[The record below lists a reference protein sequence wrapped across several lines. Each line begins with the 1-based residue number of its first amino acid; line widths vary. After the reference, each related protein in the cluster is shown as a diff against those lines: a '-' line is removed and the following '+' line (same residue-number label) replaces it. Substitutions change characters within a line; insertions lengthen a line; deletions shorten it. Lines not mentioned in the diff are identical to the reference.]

1 MKAIFYNTII
11 ELFKNKIFYI
21 MLFFSSLLTG
31 ILYFIS
37 SLSIVGE
44 QKIILD
50 LWLWIIELFWLIIVL
65 FVWSNLLY
73 NEIEWKTII
82 LLMSKP
88 ISSTKL
94 ILAKFFSFSLFL
106 FTILAFNFIV
116 FLSVYLLKWGR
127 FSFDIIISFIFIWF
141 KFLITLSF
149 LLLLWT
155 VFTYPIIT
163 IIWTFSIYLVWNW
176 IYYLTDASAR
186 TWLPYYYLYYILPNF
201 EILNLKDKVSEWIS
215 ILPSQIYISSLYVF
229 LYCAILLFLTIHL
242 FKKKE
247 F

>member
-21 MLFFSSLLTG
+21 MLFFSSLLTW
-31 ILYFIS
+31 ILYFVS
-37 SLSIVGE
+37 SLSIVWE

-73 NEIEWKTII
+73 NEIEGKTII

-88 ISSTKL
+88 ISSAKL

-106 FTILAFNFIV
+106 LTILSFNFLV
-116 FLSVYLLKWGR
+116 FLSVYLLKWWM
-127 FSFDIIISFIFIWF
+127 FSFDLVIAFLFIWF

-155 VFTYPIIT
+155 IFAYPIIT

-176 IYYLTDASAR
+176 NTAK
-186 TWLPYYYLYYILPNF
+186 PN
-201 EILNLKDKVSEWIS
+201 L
-215 ILPSQIYISSLYVF
+215 
-229 LYCAILLFLTIHL
+229 
-242 FKKKE
+242 
-247 F
+247 

>member
-21 MLFFSSLLTG
+21 MLFFSSLLTW
-31 ILYFIS
+31 ILYFVS
-37 SLSIVGE
+37 SLSIVWE

-73 NEIEWKTII
+73 NEIEGKTII

-106 FTILAFNFIV
+106 LTILSFNFIV
-116 FLSVYLLKWGR
+116 FLTVYLLKWWLL
-127 FSFDIIISFIFIWF
+127 SFDFVIAFLFIWL

-155 VFTYPIIT
+155 IFAYPIIT

-176 IYYLTDASAR
+176 IYYLTDATAM
-186 TWLPYYYLYYILPNF
+186 TGLPYYYLYYILPNF

-215 ILPSQIYISSLYVF
+215 ILPSHLYTSSLYVF
-229 LYCAILLFLTIHL
+229 LYCSILLFITIYL

>member
-21 MLFFSSLLTG
+21 MLFFSSLLTW
-31 ILYFIS
+31 ILYFVS
-37 SLSIVGE
+37 SLSIVWE

-73 NEIEWKTII
+73 NEIEGKTII

-88 ISSTKL
+88 ISSAKL

-106 FTILAFNFIV
+106 LTILSFNFLV
-116 FLSVYLLKWGR
+116 FLSVYLLKWWM
-127 FSFDIIISFIFIWF
+127 FSFDLVIAFLFIWF

-155 VFTYPIIT
+155 IFAYPIIT

-176 IYYLTDASAR
+176 IYYLTDATAR
-186 TWLPYYYLYYILPNF
+186 TGLPYYYLYYILPNF

-215 ILPSQIYISSLYVF
+215 ILPSHLYTSSLYVL
-229 LYCAILLFLTIHL
+229 LYCSVLLFITIYL